1 MTADGAPERPKERAR
16 RVGPAGRGAPTE
28 GTGPIEG
35 TGPVG
40 GTGPVAA
47 WARPPLGVAL
57 GVPTAVV
64 GLGFVLGA
72 GAVLLAVSARP
83 RARVATAAA
92 VRRGALRL
100 AAIEHRRLS
109 AFAPGDRPPLEPVR
123 ARGARV
129 LGYLAAR
136 SLPGALGAL
145 AVGLLGVGAVLA
157 SIVLSSAVDGRMA
170 PPDLLVQA
178 GIGTV
183 LLLVLLQGFH
193 SIDAVDRRLAR
204 ALLSPSP
211 RELLERRVSELTES
225 RAGVV
230 AAVDA
235 ERRRIERDLHD
246 GLQQR
251 LVALGMLLGR
261 ARRGGDPDRAAALV
275 GQAHEAA
282 QQALDDLREVAWQ
295 VYPSALEHAGLEK
308 VLTRVAQRSS
318 VPVEI
323 TCALSVRPARRVE
336 TALYFVACEAMTNA
350 AKHAGATLI
359 TVRVERRDEVVGIRV
374 HDDGTGGADPAGAG
388 LSGLERRV
396 TALDGRF
403 EVVSP
408 PGGPTVLTAELP
420 CG

>member
-1 MTADGAPERPKERAR
+1 M
-16 RVGPAGRGAPTE
+16 
-28 GTGPIEG
+28 
-35 TGPVG
+35 
-40 GTGPVAA
+40 AA
-47 WARPPLGVAL
+47 WTRPPVGVAL
-57 GVPTAVV
+57 GVLTAAA
-64 GLGFVLGA
+64 GLVFLLGA
-72 GAVLLAVSARP
+72 GAAMAAVAARP
-83 RARVATAAA
+83 RARAATAAA
-92 VRRGALRL
+92 VHRGALRL
-100 AAIEHRRLS
+100 AGIEHRRLT
-109 AFAPGDRPPLEPVR
+109 ALAPGDGPPLEPVR
-123 ARGARV
+123 AEGPRV

-136 SLPGALGAL
+136 ALPGLLGAL
-145 AVGLLGVGAVLA
+145 AVGLLCVGAVLA
-157 SIVLSSAVDGRMA
+157 SLVLESVLAGRMA
-170 PPDLLVQA
+170 VADLLVQTS
-178 GIGTV
+178 IGTV
-183 LLLVLLQGFH
+183 LLLLLLQGFH
-193 SIDAVDRRLAR
+193 SVDAVDRRLAR
-204 ALLSPSP
+204 ALLAPSP
-211 RELLERRVSELTES
+211 RTLLERRVSELTES

-261 ARRGGDPDRAAALV
+261 ARRGGDPDRAADLV
-275 GQAHEAA
+275 AQAHEAA
-282 QQALDDLREVAWQ
+282 QHALDDLREVAWQ

-323 TCALSVRPARRVE
+323 TCDLPVRPAPRVE

-359 TVRVERRDEVVGIRV
+359 TVEVGRRDEVVRMRV
-374 HDDGTGGADPAGAG
+374 RDDGAGGADPAGAG

-408 PGGPTVLTAELP
+408 PGGPTVLIAELP